1 MQKQSANWFYTLFSK
16 AYILL
21 PLSMVMLLL
30 VIFVVDRNLG
40 LHLYEFGVFPQKE
53 SGLLGIITSPLI
65 HGDWEHLR
73 NNSISLFALSAG
85 LMFFY
90 PRKALPVILIA
101 WLLSGLGVWIWAR
114 ESYHIGASGLIYA
127 LAAFIFISGLLRA
140 HPNLLALSMLVVFLY
155 GSFIWGMVPADP
167 RVSYEAHISGAVIG
181 VLLAVYFRNSP
192 PRNFPKPFS
201 YEDIDDDLSQEIER
215 YGPDYWKQNTD
226 NNSDL
231 QIHYYYKSKDENK
244 PDSKV

>member
-1 MQKQSANWFYTLFSK
+1 MQKGQSSSILSQLGK
-16 AYILL
+16 AYFSVPLL
-21 PLSMVMLLL
+21 MVLLL
-30 VIFVVDRNLG
+30 VLIFSLDRAFG
-40 LHLYEFGVFPQKE
+40 LKLYEFGVYPQRNT
-53 SGLLGIITSPLI
+53 GLLGIISSPLI

-85 LMFFY
+85 LIFFY
-90 PRKALPVILIA
+90 PRKAMPVIIIA

-127 LAAFIFISGLLRA
+127 LAAFIFVSGILRA

-167 RVSYEAHISGAVIG
+167 RVSYEAHISGALIG

-192 PRNFPKPFS
+192 PRDFPKPFS
-201 YEDIDDDLSQEIER
+201 IEDIDDDLSEQIER
-215 YGPDYWKQNTD
+215 FGPNYWQQNTD

-231 QIHYYYKSKDENK
+231 PVHYHYKSKD
-244 PDSKV
+244 DSKSDS